1 VSCLAVFFLF
11 VEELMDDT
19 ELRMTGAVE
28 ALRRQLNV
36 IRTGRASPALVEN
49 LAVDY
54 YGAPTPLN
62 QLATISVPEARSLM
76 IQPWDK
82 QSIRNVE
89 RSILTS
95 DLGLTPNNDGTT
107 IRLNIPQL
115 TEERRRDLV
124 RLVGR
129 KVEDAHVAARNVRR
143 DTLDKLRRLERDKEL
158 SQDESRRAQGDLQ
171 KVTDRYIEEMDVL
184 KTQKDNEVMEI

>member
-1 VSCLAVFFLF
+1 MAT
-11 VEELMDDT
+11 VEELMEDT
-19 ELRMTGAVE
+19 ELRMTGAVD
-28 ALRRQLNV
+28 ALQRELNV

-49 LAVDY
+49 LAVEY
-54 YGAPTPLN
+54 YGTPTPLN

-82 QSIRNVE
+82 QSIRDVE

-95 DLGLTPNNDGTT
+95 DLGLMPNNDGTV
-107 IRLNIPQL
+107 IRISIPQL
-115 TEERRRDLV
+115 TEERRRELV

-143 DTLDKLRRLERDKEL
+143 DTLDKLRKMERGKEL

-184 KTQKDNEVMEI
+184 KALKEEEVMEV